1 MDDPIGKAGLA
12 HYFEHLMFET
22 TGKFTDI
29 EATMSSIGAQFNAFT
44 TKEYTC
50 YYELVPKKDLPLTME
65 VEADRM
71 GNFNVTQ
78 DKIDRE
84 KNIVLEERKM
94 RFDNQPHNLLWEEMD
109 SAFYRNGYGRSVIGW
124 ESDIKTYNQD
134 DIVRFHDSYYHPG
147 NAILL
152 IVGDVEF
159 DEVVKLAE
167 EKYGEIKA
175 KPVMRNYPNQDPV
188 HNAGLSVTLE
198 STEVKEPVLYFRYR
212 VPLFEHINEASAAHL
227 AVDILGGGKSSKLYK
242 DLVLDKDVAVS
253 VFAEYD
259 SLTFSDGYIDI
270 QVIPK
275 SGVNLD
281 IVERE
286 LDNAI
291 NNFMSKGITDEEL
304 QSSKYRYKAAQF
316 DNLSSLDNIAFF
328 YGSRLALDAGY
339 AYENVEKQGLAWFT
353 SLIVQEGAGK
363 NDAKDFAKK
372 LEDKGISL
380 RFSAGLET
388 FGVSLDTLSE
398 NLEEGVSLLS
408 DAITR
413 PKVDSEGLNRVF
425 EKAKVDFNNLEK
437 NPFFV
442 AGKEL
447 ETLLFKKHP
456 YSKSEYGTLDTITN
470 ITRDDVLTYIKRNF
484 AKDNIIISVAGCA
497 KKEEIITL
505 LDKYLSKLPSKRSKV
520 RKIPVK
526 NDFGPAENKNI
537 FMDIPQSVILFAQK
551 GIAYE
556 DPNYYNASVLINALG
571 GMGLNS
577 ILMKELRQN
586 LGITYGVYASII
598 PNKHGNVIVGS
609 INTDSATASQSISA
623 IKDTLSKV
631 RKEGIDEQLFRDTK
645 ISMVNSHVFS
655 MFNNNSIVAKL
666 NDIQTNSR
674 DINHMNDFVSY
685 INDVKLEEVNELA
698 SSLLDP
704 ENLFF
709 VEVGRNT

>member
-1 MDDPIGKAGLA
+1 MRINKFVLLFFFCLSFNLQASGNLNI
-12 HYFEHLMFET
+12 EEVT
-22 TGKFTDI
+22 TRKGFKFLFV
-29 EATMSSIGAQFNAFT
+29 ESH
-44 TKEYTC
+44 
-50 YYELVPKKDLPLTME
+50 DLPKVSL
-65 VEADRM
+65 
-71 GNFNVTQ
+71 
-78 DKIDRE
+78 
-84 KNIVLEERKM
+84 NISFK
-94 RFDNQPHNLLWEEMD
+94 
-109 SAFYRNGYGRSVIGW
+109 
-124 ESDIKTYNQD
+124 
-134 DIVRFHDSYYHPG
+134 
-147 NAILL
+147 
-152 IVGDVEF
+152 
-159 DEVVKLAE
+159 
-167 EKYGEIKA
+167 
-175 KPVMRNYPNQDPV
+175 
-188 HNAGLSVTLE
+188 
-198 STEVKEPVLYFRYR
+198 
-212 VPLFEHINEASAAHL
+212 
-227 AVDILGGGKSSKLYK
+227 
-242 DLVLDKDVAVS
+242 
-253 VFAEYD
+253 
-259 SLTFSDGYIDI
+259 
-270 QVIPK
+270 
-275 SGVNLD
+275 
-281 IVERE
+281 
-286 LDNAI
+286 
-291 NNFMSKGITDEEL
+291 
-304 QSSKYRYKAAQF
+304 
-316 DNLSSLDNIAFF
+316 
-328 YGSRLALDAGY
+328 DAGY
-339 AYENVEKQGLAWFT
+339 AHENAEKQGLTWFT
-353 SLIVQEGAGK
+353 SLVIQEGAGK
-363 NDAKDFAKK
+363 NDAKGFVKK

-388 FGVSLDTLSE
+388 FGVSLNTLSE

-442 AGKEL
+442 AEKEL

-484 AKDNIIISVAGCA
+484 AKDNIVISVVGCI
-497 KKEEIITL
+497 KKEETITL

-526 NDFGPAENKNI
+526 NNFGSAESKNI

-586 LGITYGVYASII
+586 LGITYGVNARILT
-598 PNKHGNVIVGS
+598 NKHGNVIAGS
-609 INTDSATASQSISA
+609 INTDSSTASQSISA

-645 ISMVNSHVFS
+645 ISMVNSYVFS

-666 NDIQTNSR
+666 NDIQTNNR

-709 VEVGRNT
+709 VEVGKNTQSQ

>member
-50 YYELVPKKDLPLTME
+50 YYELVLKNDLPMAME

-78 DKIDRE
+78 DKIEGE

-94 RFDNQPHNLLWEEMD
+94 RFDNYPNSLLREEMD
-109 SAFYRNGYGRSVIGW
+109 SAFYRTGYGRSVIDW
-124 ESDIKTYNQD
+124 ESDITTYNQD
-134 DIVRFHDSYYHPG
+134 DITRFHDNYYHPG

-167 EKYGEIKA
+167 EKYGQIKA
-175 KPVMRNYPNQDPV
+175 KPVMRHYPNQDPA
-188 HNAGLSVTLE
+188 HNAGLSVILE
-198 STEVKEPVLYFRYR
+198 STEVKETVLYFRYR
-212 VPLFEHINEASAAHL
+212 VSLFKHTSETSAAHL

-242 DLVLDKDVAVS
+242 NLVLDKDVAVS
-253 VFAEYD
+253 VSAYYN

-270 QVIPK
+270 KIIPK
-275 SGVNLD
+275 SGINLD

-304 QSSKYRYKAAQF
+304 QSSKYRYKVAQF
-316 DNLSSLDNIAFF
+316 DDLSDLTHISMF
-328 YGSRLALDAGY
+328 YVPRLALGIPLDEIDISYSKINDVNLEDASVNLNIEKVTTHEGFRFLFVENHDLPKISLNISFKDAGY
-339 AYENVEKQGLAWFT
+339 AYENVEKQGLAWFA
-353 SLIVQEGAGK
+353 SLIIQEGAGK
-363 NDAKDFAKK
+363 NDAKDFAKR

-380 RFSAGLET
+380 NFIAGLEA
-388 FGVSLDTLSE
+388 FRVSLDALSE
-398 NLEEGVSLLS
+398 NLEEGISLLS
-408 DAITR
+408 DAIMR
-413 PKVDSEGLNRVF
+413 PKVDPEGLNRVF
-425 EKAKVDFNNLEK
+425 EKAKVYFNNLEK
-437 NPFFV
+437 NPFFI
-442 AGKEL
+442 AGEEL
-447 ETLLFKKHP
+447 NTLLFKKHP
-456 YSKSEYGTLDTITN
+456 YSKSEYGTLDTVMS

-484 AKDNIIISVAGCA
+484 AKDNIVISVAGCA

-537 FMDIPQSVILFAQK
+537 FMDTPQSVIFFALK

-556 DPNYYNASVLINALG
+556 DPYYYNASVLINALG

-586 LGITYGVYASII
+586 LGITYGVYANII
-598 PNKHGNVIVGS
+598 SNKHGKVIAGS
-609 INTDSATASQSISA
+609 INTDSSTAGKAISA
-623 IKDTLSKV
+623 VKDTFSRIK
-631 RKEGIDEQLFRDTK
+631 KEGIDEQLFRDK
-645 ISMVNSHVFS
+645 
-655 MFNNNSIVAKL
+655 KL
-666 NDIQTNSR
+666 
-674 DINHMNDFVSY
+674 VW
-685 INDVKLEEVNELA
+685 
-698 SSLLDP
+698 
-704 ENLFF
+704 
-709 VEVGRNT
+709 